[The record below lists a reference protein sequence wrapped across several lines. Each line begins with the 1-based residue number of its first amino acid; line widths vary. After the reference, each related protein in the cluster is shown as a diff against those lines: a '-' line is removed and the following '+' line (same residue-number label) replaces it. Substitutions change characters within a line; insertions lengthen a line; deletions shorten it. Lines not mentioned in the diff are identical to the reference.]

1 MSQKSP
7 LFRLM
12 GNDEDGVIFVMER
25 RWDTAVIGGGLS
37 GLTAAI
43 YAARGGA
50 RVALFEKA
58 NRFGGRAQTE
68 LKNGVHLNL
77 GAHALYKS
85 GEALRILQELGIE
98 PEGGMPGTRL
108 LAYEDDATYLF
119 PTKPL
124 SLLLSDRLSWLGKS
138 EFVKL
143 MAGLSKIRTDELMTV
158 TLQDWVEHRFHDNVV
173 KRVVYALCR
182 TWTYGNEPHLQSAG
196 AVIKQGQMAMKSSV
210 LYVNRGWGTIVAKL
224 RSMAEAAGV
233 ALYADRR
240 VSAIRH
246 LDGRVQSIELADGD
260 RADVSA
266 VVLTTSP
273 EEAVRLVEGG
283 ERTVLDTWSRRAVPV
298 KAACLDIGLRR
309 LPKPHQHF
317 ALGMDEPLY
326 YSNHSGAAM
335 LSEHGIMVIHLIK
348 YHGTSDPA
356 DARQDELRMERMLD
370 SLQPGWREE
379 LAARR
384 YMPNI
389 TVSHDLSKASDYA
402 RGAAVPT
409 VDVPGIRGLYVA
421 GDWVGLDGMIADRAM
436 NSAKQAALRLLSG
449 SLVNIKE

>member
-7 LFRLM
+7 LSRLIV
-12 GNDEDGVIFVMER
+12 NDEDGVIFVMEQ

-58 NRFGGRAQTE
+58 RSFGGRAQTE
-68 LKNGVHLNL
+68 LKNGAHLNL

-85 GEALRILQELGIE
+85 GGALHILRELGIE

-108 LAYEDDATYLF
+108 LAYGDDETYVF

-124 SLLLSDRLSWLGKS
+124 SLLLSERLSWSGKS

-143 MAGLSKIRTDELMTV
+143 MVGLNKIRTDELMTV
-158 TLQDWVEHRFHDNVV
+158 TLQDWVEHRLHDSIV
-173 KRVVYALCR
+173 KRIVYALCR

-196 AVIKQGQMAMKSSV
+196 AVIRQGQIAMKSSV
-210 LYVNRGWGTIVAKL
+210 LYVDGGWGTIVAKL
-224 RSMAEAAGV
+224 RSIAEAAGV

-246 LDGRVQSIELADGD
+246 VDGRVRSIELADGE

-266 VVLTTSP
+266 VILTTAP
-273 EEAVRLVEGG
+273 NEAARLVEGG
-283 ERTVLDTWSRRAVPV
+283 EGTVLDTWSRQVVPAR
-298 KAACLDIGLRR
+298 AACLDIGLRR
-309 LPKPHQHF
+309 LPKPHRHF
-317 ALGMDEPLY
+317 ALGLDEPLY
-326 YSNHSGAAM
+326 YSNHSYAAK
-335 LSEHGIMVIHLIK
+335 LSERGIMVIHLIK
-348 YHGTSDPA
+348 YHGTADPA
-356 DARQDELRMERMLD
+356 DAQRDELRLERMLD
-370 SLQPGWREE
+370 KLQPGWREE
-379 LAARR
+379 IAARR

-389 TVSHDLSKASDYA
+389 TVSHDLFKAADYA
-402 RGAAVPT
+402 SGSKVPT
-409 VDVPGIRGLYVA
+409 VDVPGIQGLYLA
-421 GDWVGLDGMIADRAM
+421 GDWVGTDGMIADRAM
-436 NSAKQAALRLLSG
+436 NSAKQAALRLLSE
-449 SLVNIKE
+449 SFART